1 MTLLYAALVV
11 LGLKLAVLLVNLV
24 SFPVLRPAIPRRNV
38 SVSLLIPARN
48 EAHNLPQTLPQLLAQ
63 PATEILL
70 LDDRSSDGTAE
81 VAGQLAGADRRFRLL
96 VGQELPEGWK
106 GKNWACHQL
115 SQAALGEVL
124 IFTDADVR
132 WNPGALDAV
141 LEGLERT
148 PGLFTVYPRQQVGG
162 LAERVLLPL
171 IETVLLA
178 SLPYPLVRTRFPSAS
193 AGNGQV
199 MAFTRAAY
207 QACGGHQGVRGEVL
221 EDVRL
226 TQRIKRARQPLGIA
240 LGGDLIG
247 VRMYRS
253 YAEIREGFGKNLGAF
268 HGENS
273 LLLVFSALFHL
284 ALYTAPWLLLFGDAR
299 WLSVGL
305 LGLLER
311 LLVNLKTGREPWE
324 AVLVPLAP
332 LLSLPIYRRA
342 MRKTYTWKG
351 RRYAR

>member
-1 MTLLYAALVV
+1 V
-11 LGLKLAVLLVNLV
+11 
-24 SFPVLRPAIPRRNV
+24 
-38 SVSLLIPARN
+38 
-48 EAHNLPQTLPQLLAQ
+48 
-63 PATEILL
+63 
-70 LDDRSSDGTAE
+70 
-81 VAGQLAGADRRFRLL
+81 L
-96 VGQELPEGWK
+96 VGLELPGGWK

-115 SQAALGEVL
+115 AQAAVGEVL
-124 IFTDADVR
+124 IFTDADVG
-132 WNPGALDAV
+132 WEPGALGA
-141 LEGLERT
+141 LLERLERA
-148 PGLFTVYPRQQVGG
+148 PGLLSVYPRQQVGS
-162 LAERVLLPL
+162 LVERVLVPL
-171 IETVLLA
+171 IDTVLLA
-178 SLPYPLVRTRFPSAS
+178 FLPYPLVRTRFPSAS
-193 AGNGQV
+193 AANGQV

-207 QACGGHQGVRGEVL
+207 QACGGHLGVRGEVL

-226 TQRIKRARQPLGIA
+226 AQQIKRARQPLSIA

-268 HGENS
+268 HGENPF
-273 LLLVFSALFHL
+273 LLAFSALFHL
-284 ALYTAPWLLLFGDAR
+284 FVYTAPWLLLFADAR

-332 LLSLPIYRRA
+332 LLSLPIYCRA